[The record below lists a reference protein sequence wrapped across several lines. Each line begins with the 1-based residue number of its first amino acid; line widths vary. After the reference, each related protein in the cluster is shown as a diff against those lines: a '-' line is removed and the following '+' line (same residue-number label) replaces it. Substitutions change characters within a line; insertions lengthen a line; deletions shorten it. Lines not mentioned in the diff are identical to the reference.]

1 MNIQNF
7 ETQISE
13 VILERGKGYFK
24 KGAILEIERV
34 ADHKWVAEVEGNYG
48 NYEVEIVLDKKQEII
63 DYSCDCPFEGD
74 VCKHIVA
81 VLLTIRKELKGMGS
95 IKKTEVP
102 EWEVIIKNAPEAKLR
117 DLLLKYARK
126 DKSIRNEIVIALGE
140 VKNEINMEKYRK
152 IISQGVYSAI
162 GNSGYLD
169 YRSLPKALK
178 IVDKLFSEAQ
188 KHLANKKYHEAFSI
202 LSAVAMECVDN
213 MEYIDDSDGECVG
226 FIEGSLSLIDTIL
239 KSNSDKMLNDAIFNW
254 LLEQMKNEEY
264 NNFDMGY
271 ELEALFFDYTK
282 KINKLESAYQYINE
296 KIKLANKKDGWS
308 KTYDL
313 KKYLKYK
320 MDLLKE
326 EGKNAEA
333 EEIINNNI
341 HLDDFRKLKIEQA
354 IKNKDFTN
362 AITLLNKG
370 IIQARNE
377 NYAGTVKEYKELLLS
392 VYKKTNDTEN
402 IKLISKQLLDE
413 DFSIEN
419 YRNYKK
425 NFLPNEWESECLK
438 YITKFSQKKS
448 SGSNYSSSS
457 NLALIFIEEKMWD
470 KLFEIVKSSKSI
482 RVIEDNQKYLK
493 ENYSGELI
501 ILYEKAIL
509 KYAENTGRDIYS
521 NIVTYLHNM
530 AKLENGEAQAIRISS
545 ELLETY
551 KNRKAMKEVFSK
563 LNWLKNKK

>member
-1 MNIQNF
+1 
-7 ETQISE
+7 
-13 VILERGKGYFK
+13 
-24 KGAILEIERV
+24 
-34 ADHKWVAEVEGNYG
+34 
-48 NYEVEIVLDKKQEII
+48 
-63 DYSCDCPFEGD
+63 
-74 VCKHIVA
+74 
-81 VLLTIRKELKGMGS
+81 
-95 IKKTEVP
+95 
-102 EWEVIIKNAPEAKLR
+102 
-117 DLLLKYARK
+117 
-126 DKSIRNEIVIALGE
+126 
-140 VKNEINMEKYRK
+140 
-152 IISQGVYSAI
+152 
-162 GNSGYLD
+162 
-169 YRSLPKALK
+169 
-178 IVDKLFSEAQ
+178 
-188 KHLANKKYHEAFSI
+188 
-202 LSAVAMECVDN
+202 
-213 MEYIDDSDGECVG
+213 
-226 FIEGSLSLIDTIL
+226 
-239 KSNSDKMLNDAIFNW
+239 
-254 LLEQMKNEEY
+254 
-264 NNFDMGY
+264 
-271 ELEALFFDYTK
+271 
-282 KINKLESAYQYINE
+282 
-296 KIKLANKKDGWS
+296 
-308 KTYDL
+308 
-313 KKYLKYK
+313 

-530 AKLENGEAQAIRISS
+530 AKLENGEAQAMRLSS

>member
-81 VLLTIRKELKGMGS
+81 VLLTIRKELKGSDS

-313 KKYLKYK
+313 EKYLKYK